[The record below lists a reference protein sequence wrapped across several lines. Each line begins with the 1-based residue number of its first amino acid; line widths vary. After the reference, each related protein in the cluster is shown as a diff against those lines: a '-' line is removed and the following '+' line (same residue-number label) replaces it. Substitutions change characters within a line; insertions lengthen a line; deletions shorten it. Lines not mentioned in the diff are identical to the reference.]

1 MRAYLD
7 IYRGEANNFK
17 IAREVSAQYLTYPVL
32 SWRNLFK
39 EVANQLDELDGKYVE
54 ESEKVTDV
62 EINKNAKSAD
72 AEESLSFELDKT
84 ELIIYYQNLNRIRI
98 NYYELDLEVLF
109 SRSPFIKQEANSF
122 SYVNPNFTTLLT
134 TNRVSSQQKIK
145 EPIPEDL
152 QKKNLL
158 IQISCE
164 N

>member
-1 MRAYLD
+1 M
-7 IYRGEANNFK
+7 
-17 IAREVSAQYLTYPVL
+17 
-32 SWRNLFK
+32 
-39 EVANQLDELDGKYVE
+39 DGKYVE
-54 ESEKVTDV
+54 ESDKVTDV

-134 TNRVSSQQKIK
+134 TNRISSQQKIK